1 VQLVHTRQV
10 THAWQVVRAW
20 RLVRAR
26 QVVRAWQL
34 VRAGG
39 LVHAREGRR
48 RSRERCGVTAT
59 LHRLVPTGSTPTPAP
74 RTAAERLGLTG
85 LLGITALLNLW
96 GLAASG
102 WANNFYAAAVWAG
115 TRSWTALLFGA
126 LDPAGLITVDKPP
139 ASIWVMGLSARIFG
153 FSSWSMLVPQAL
165 MGVASVALL
174 YASVRRVAGPVAGLL
189 AGAVLALTP
198 VAVLMFRFNNPDALL
213 VLLLVLAAYC
223 TTRAVERA
231 GTCWLVLAAV
241 AIGSGFLAKMGAA
254 LVVVPALALAYL
266 VAAPTGLG
274 RRIRQLLAAGVAL
287 VLSAGWY
294 LALVAFWP
302 PSQRPYIGGSRTN
315 SLVELALGYNGL
327 SRLLGRSGDGR
338 MGHGGG
344 GFGGAGSASAGTG
357 GRGFGGGGFGG
368 PAGLSRL
375 FGESVGGQGSW
386 LLPAAVALLVIGLW
400 LTRRAPRT
408 DRTRAALLLWGGWL
422 LVTAALFSLM
432 AGIFHPYYTVALA
445 PAIAAVVAIGGREL
459 FARRGN
465 WPYRAI
471 MAVLLAG
478 TGALAWVLLDR
489 TPGWAPALRWS
500 VLALTAIAVVAVL
513 TCGGGRRRVASIAA
527 VAVLAGLLAPAG
539 YAVRTALT
547 PHTGSVPAAGPTT
560 VSGFADAAD
569 RRGRGSGT
577 AAIGFGGREQAIPLD
592 PAQLAALRAAGTTW
606 SAATIGA
613 HGASSVELTTQT
625 SVMAIGG
632 FIGTDPA
639 PTLAQFQADVAAGRV
654 HYFIPE
660 QPRGV
665 PGGPESGGQQGGGRH
680 VDSRGNSAEITTW
693 VGQHFAPITVGDQ
706 TWYDLTRPVS
716 G

>member
-1 VQLVHTRQV
+1 M
-10 THAWQVVRAW
+10 
-20 RLVRAR
+20 
-26 QVVRAWQL
+26 
-34 VRAGG
+34 
-39 LVHAREGRR
+39 
-48 RSRERCGVTAT
+48 TAT
-59 LHRLVPTGSTPTPAP
+59 LDRAVPTGSTPAPAP
-74 RTAAERLGLTG
+74 RTPAERFGLTG
-85 LLGITALLNLW
+85 LLGTTAMLNLW

-102 WANNFYAAAVWAG
+102 WANSFYAAAVWAG
-115 TRSWTALLFGA
+115 TRSWKALLFGA
-126 LDPAGLITVDKPP
+126 FDPAGFITVDKPP
-139 ASIWVMGLSARIFG
+139 ASMWVMGLSARIFG

-231 GTCWLVLAAV
+231 STRWLVLTGVAV
-241 AIGSGFLAKMGAA
+241 GFGFLAKMGAA

-294 LALVAFWP
+294 LALVALWP
-302 PSQRPYIGGSRTN
+302 ASQRPYIGGSRTN

-327 SRLLGRSGDGR
+327 SRLLGRSGDGQT
-338 MGHGGG
+338 GHGGG
-344 GFGGAGSASAGTG
+344 FGRG
-357 GRGFGGGGFGG
+357 GLGFGGGGFGG
-368 PAGLSRL
+368 EAGLSRL

-422 LVTAALFSLM
+422 LVTAALFSFM

-445 PAIAAVVAIGGREL
+445 PAIAAVLAIGGREL
-459 FARRGN
+459 FARRDS

-478 TGALAWVLLDR
+478 TGALALALLDR
-489 TPGWAPALRWS
+489 TPEWAPALHWS

-513 TCGGGRRRVASIAA
+513 TSGGGRHRVVSIAA

-547 PHTGSVPAAGPTT
+547 PHTGSTPSAGPTT
-560 VSGFADAAD
+560 AAGFADAAD
-569 RRGRGSGT
+569 RRGRGTGM
-577 AAIGFGGREQAIPLD
+577 AAQGFGGREQAIPLD
-592 PAQLAALRAAGTTW
+592 PAQAAVLRAAGTTW

-613 HGASSVELTTQT
+613 RGASSVELSSQT
-625 SVMAIGG
+625 AVMAIGG
-632 FIGTDPA
+632 FIGSDPA
-639 PTLAQFQADVAAGRV
+639 PTLAQFQADVAAGRI

-660 QPRGV
+660 QPRGG
-665 PGGPESGGQQGGGRH
+665 PGGQPGGGQPGRGQLGGGQPGGAQPGGGRH
-680 VDSRGNSAEITTW
+680 GDSRGTSAEITTW
-693 VGQHFAPITVGDQ
+693 VTQHFAPITIGGQ